1 MGAAMEK
8 AKQKLASLDPRYE
21 IHINRDDSIDG
32 EFRVPMGEEYET
44 IYPELIEHM
53 PWMRGVWLSVHDYW
67 HPSMEDAYENQYM
80 SRRGMVGIAS
90 HPVMRT
96 HSYAQ
101 TRAIY
106 GQLIAQRVEEET
118 RLKPLETV
126 IHMRW
131 HPAGKR
137 PKS

>member
-1 MGAAMEK
+1 MER
-8 AKQKLASLDPRYE
+8 AKQAIPHLDPEYYV
-21 IHINRDDSIDG
+21 HVNRDDSIDG
-32 EFRVPMGEEYET
+32 EFRVTMGEEYET
-44 IYPELIEHM
+44 RFPDLIKHM

-80 SRRGMVGIAS
+80 ARRGMVGIPT

-96 HSYAQ
+96 HSYAY
-101 TRAIY
+101 TRSILARM
-106 GQLIAQRVEEET
+106 IAQRVEEET
-118 RLKPLETV
+118 GLKPLETV

-131 HPAGKR
+131 HPEGKR